1 MAAVEAVKTVEG
13 RGGHGRG
20 RGGRGRGRGSG
31 RGGHDTGRGGRGA
44 GRGAGR
50 GGRGAGRGAGRGSR
64 DAERGAGRGG
74 RGAGRGGRGAGRGA
88 GHGGR
93 GAERGTGRGG
103 IIEPT
108 GAETEN
114 IEPTGAKTENIQP
127 PGADSTHIFS
137 TTETWPT
144 GVSAEQRG
152 ETEALPGAVTGTGSR
167 DGNRRETLVRIE
179 ENIHPIW
186 FTAPLSCQPPEEE
199 MKERRARAYAH
210 AMGIPYRRR

>member
-1 MAAVEAVKTVEG
+1 MGADQGVEGMIPGAEGVVQAAGQVAEGVVQGAGQGTEAVVQNAGQGAEELLSP
-13 RGGHGRG
+13 RG
-20 RGGRGRGRGSG
+20 RRQRIS
-31 RGGHDTGRGGRGA
+31 
-44 GRGAGR
+44 
-50 GGRGAGRGAGRGSR
+50 S
-64 DAERGAGRGG
+64 
-74 RGAGRGGRGAGRGA
+74 
-88 GHGGR
+88 
-93 GAERGTGRGG
+93 
-103 IIEPT
+103 P
-108 GAETEN
+108 
-114 IEPTGAKTENIQP
+114 P

-152 ETEALPGAVTGTGSR
+152 ETETLPGAVTGTGSR

-210 AMGIPYRRR
+210 AMGIPYRKR

>member
-1 MAAVEAVKTVEG
+1 MDADQGVEGMIPGAEGVVQAAGQGAEAVVQDAGQGAEAVMQNAGQGVEAVVQV
-13 RGGHGRG
+13 
-20 RGGRGRGRGSG
+20 
-31 RGGHDTGRGGRGA
+31 
-44 GRGAGR
+44 
-50 GGRGAGRGAGRGSR
+50 
-64 DAERGAGRGG
+64 AEDVMQ
-74 RGAGRGGRGAGRGA
+74 GA

-152 ETEALPGAVTGTGSR
+152 ETETLPGAVTGTGSR